1 MTRYRH
7 HLLCFF
13 ALSQHRNMFIY
24 NVTSKVSHDIETE
37 WLIWMRETHIPELL
51 STRLFSDFKILRL
64 LDTDESDGITY
75 AIQYFCQTRASYDTY
90 IAEFAA
96 EKREKAYK
104 KWGDRVFAFR
114 TLMEVIN

>member
-1 MTRYRH
+1 MKSYRH

-13 ALSQHRNMFIY
+13 ALSQQRNMFIY

-90 IAEFAA
+90 IDDFASVMRGKTY
-96 EKREKAYK
+96 E